1 MAAGDEQH
9 RDWSDAR
16 NEERIMIGAAHHG
29 EKTLAHSNG
38 CNSVYRSAGER
49 RILDGQNQFRSSAKC
64 VLAISHKDS
73 TGVSTGA
80 FDRNPETRRR
90 SDMSDDAECDALAFQ
105 DRPLLNVQF
114 HECLVV
120 ASCQLYC
127 CEFACKASRESNL
140 LERCSIAVSQLAGRV
155 GRAGSGKQAA
165 SQASDAKARWFFRSE
180 HEQFNRM
187 FRTKPRLP

>member
-1 MAAGDEQH
+1 MPAAS
-9 RDWSDAR
+9 RTCSSDAPSR
-16 NEERIMIGAAHHG
+16 SVSLLAA
-29 EKTLAHSNG
+29 
-38 CNSVYRSAGER
+38 SAEQVPESKRLPKHPMPKRVG
-49 RILDGQNQFRSSAKC
+49 SSD
-64 VLAISHKDS
+64 L
-73 TGVSTGA
+73 
-80 FDRNPETRRR
+80 
-90 SDMSDDAECDALAFQ
+90 ECDALAFQ

-114 HECLVV
+114 HECLVI
-120 ASCQLYC
+120 ASRQLHC
-127 CEFACKASRESNL
+127 CEFACNASRESNL